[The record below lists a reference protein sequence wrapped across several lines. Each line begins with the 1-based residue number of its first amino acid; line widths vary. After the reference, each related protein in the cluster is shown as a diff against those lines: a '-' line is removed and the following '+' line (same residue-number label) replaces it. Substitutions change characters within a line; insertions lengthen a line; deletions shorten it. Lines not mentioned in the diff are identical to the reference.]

1 MTRLLLAELIRLRS
15 RRLSWITV
23 IVIVLALAG
32 LQFAVYNS
40 VKPLTAQE
48 TAQAQVQYEQA
59 KKEYDANAEQN
70 KAAEQDC
77 VTQGGGTAEEC
88 SSEPRIEW
96 YATRS
101 VVPFSQIATIAV
113 TVSVILTGLAF
124 LLLGASFIGA
134 EYSSGALANWLSF
147 IPERGKVFASK
158 LVAVV
163 LGAALVSALASALTL
178 GLAAA
183 IAQLTDAPVSG
194 VQKIVELAGRGI
206 LIGVICAAIGFCLAM
221 LTRHTIAAAGTVL
234 GYLFVSF
241 VLAIVTGAV
250 PGLATVKSWLPE
262 NNLLAFL
269 NHGYTYTVYVTRVT
283 PDGVSADPVDHLI
296 TFGHS
301 AVYWSVIVGA
311 VVAGT
316 FAVFRR
322 RDVN

>member
-1 MTRLLLAELIRLRS
+1 MTRLLLAELSRLRS
-15 RRLSWITV
+15 RRLTWV
-23 IVIVLALAG
+23 ALIVIVLILAG
-32 LQFAVYNS
+32 LQLAVYNS
-40 VKPLTAQE
+40 VKPLTSQE
-48 TAQAQVQYEQA
+48 TAQAQVQYQQA
-59 KKEYDANAEQN
+59 KKEYDANSEQN
-70 KAAEQDC
+70 KADEQAC
-77 VTQGGGTAEEC
+77 VDQGGGTAEEC
-88 SSEPRIEW
+88 SSEPKLEW
-96 YATRS
+96 YSARS
-101 VVPFSQIATIAV
+101 VVKFDEITTIAV
-113 TVSVILTGLAF
+113 TISVFLTGLAVLF
-124 LLLGASFIGA
+124 LGASFIGA

-158 LVAVV
+158 LVALV
-163 LGAALVSALASALTL
+163 LGAAVVSVLASALTL

-194 VQKIVELAGRGI
+194 VQKIVELGGRGI
-206 LIGVICAAIGFCLAM
+206 LISVICAAIGFCLAM

-241 VLAIVTGAV
+241 VLTIVTSAV
-250 PGLATVKSWLPE
+250 PGLAKIKSWQPE
-262 NNLLAFL
+262 NNLLALL
-269 NHGYTYTVYVTRVT
+269 NHGYTYTVYVPKVT

-301 AVYWSVIVGA
+301 AAYWSVIVLV